1 MAKSPWHVVVQ
12 DVRPHIVRIMTPRGS
27 GTGFLLYNSQ
37 IKGFSAVATA
47 AHVVN
52 AAHFWEEPLRLQHP
66 ESGKT
71 ALIRP
76 GNRAILLNEAKDVAA
91 IMFDKPDLPLPEEPL
106 SLSEGDKYIKVGV
119 EIGWLGFPAISNEL
133 CFFGG
138 RISAYLESEERYLV
152 DGVAINGVSGG
163 PAFKAEDDET
173 VSVIGVLS
181 AYMPNRAT
189 GETLPGLAVVTDVV
203 EFHKMVASFKNFD
216 QAKAQETPPS
226 SSPAAPTE
234 EPPTSPPAP
243 SPSSEQ
249 PNSARQPT
257 ASMSRGLRRG

>member
-1 MAKSPWHVVVQ
+1 
-12 DVRPHIVRIMTPRGS
+12 MTPRGS

-37 IKGFSAVATA
+37 TKGFSAVATA

-71 ALIRP
+71 VLVRP

-91 IMFDKPDLPLPEEPL
+91 IMFDKVDLPLPEQPL
-106 SLSEGDKYIKVGV
+106 SLSAGDMYIKVGV
-119 EIGWLGFPAISNEL
+119 DVGWLGFPAISNKL

-138 RISAYLESEERYLV
+138 RISAYLQNEERYLV

-163 PAFKAEDDET
+163 PAFMAEDAENPEDDET
-173 VSVIGVLS
+173 LSVIGVLS
-181 AYMPNRAT
+181 AYVPNRAT
-189 GETLPGLAVVTDVV
+189 GETLPGLAVVTDIV

-216 QAKAQETPPS
+216 QAKEQETPPS
-226 SSPAAPTE
+226 AAPGAPPE
-234 EPPTSPPAP
+234 EPPATPP
-243 SPSSEQ
+243 SSSEQ
-249 PNSARQPT
+249 PNTALQPT
-257 ASMSRGLRRG
+257 ASVSRGPRRG

>member
-12 DVRPHIVRIMTPRGS
+12 NVRPHIVRIMTPRGS

-71 ALIRP
+71 ALVRP
-76 GNRAILLNEAKDVAA
+76 GSRAIMLNEANDVAA
-91 IMFDKPDLPLPEEPL
+91 IMFDKVDLPLPEEPL
-106 SLSEGDKYIKVGV
+106 VLSADDKYIKVGV
-119 EIGWLGFPAISNEL
+119 DIGWLEFPAISNEL

-138 RISAYLESEERYLV
+138 RISAYSQREETYLV

-163 PAFKAEDDET
+163 PAFKPEDDET

-189 GETLPGLAVVTDVV
+189 GETLPGLAVVTDIV

-216 QAKAQETPPS
+216 QAKAQQT
-226 SSPAAPTE
+226 SPAAAPAAPPE
-234 EPPTSPPAP
+234 EPPAAALPAAP
-243 SPSSEQ
+243 SEPANTVPEEM
-249 PNSARQPT
+249 A
-257 ASMSRGLRRG
+257 